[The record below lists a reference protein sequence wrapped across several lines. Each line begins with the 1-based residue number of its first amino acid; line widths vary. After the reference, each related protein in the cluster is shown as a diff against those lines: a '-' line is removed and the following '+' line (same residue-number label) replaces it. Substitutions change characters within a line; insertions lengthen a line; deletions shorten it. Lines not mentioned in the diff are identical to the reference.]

1 MVRAVNPLIQA
12 GERWSFRQT
21 TPLLLA
27 HAVKH
32 YGWGFIPNQGRKELH
47 VARRRA
53 NDHRP
58 TQTPLQNPE
67 PRTDPLLL

>member
-1 MVRAVNPLIQA
+1 MEMANERDRAETQQMVRAVNPLIQA

-32 YGWGFIPNQGRKELH
+32 YGWGFIPNQGRKELQW
-47 VARRRA
+47 RT
-53 NDHRP
+53 ND
-58 TQTPLQNPE
+58 
-67 PRTDPLLL
+67 RTTHQ